1 MKITLLY
8 IGKSKETFISD
19 GLAFYVQRI
28 KKYIRFEV
36 KELSLPSR
44 LMIGKP
50 EEIVKRESELLQSS
64 LKKNECVV
72 LLDEKGHQF
81 SSDKFAGYIQHL
93 FNTES
98 RDIVFI
104 IGGAYGFSDDFK
116 KNANTLISLS
126 AMTFP
131 HQLVRVIFGEQLYR
145 ALTIMKNEPYHHS

>member
-1 MKITLLY
+1 MKITLLC
-8 IGKSKETFISD
+8 IGKTKEMFVAD
-19 GLAFYVQRI
+19 GMSFYEKRI
-28 KKYIRFEV
+28 KKYVRFEV
-36 KELSLPSR
+36 KEIPIPQRFSMS
-44 LMIGKP
+44 KP
-50 EEIVKRESELLQSS
+50 DDIINKECDLLQSAI
-64 LKKNECVV
+64 KRKDCFV

-131 HQLVRVIFGEQLYR
+131 HQLVRVIFLEQFYR
-145 ALTIMKNEPYHHS
+145 ALTILKNEPYHHS